1 MLLLPSGR
9 IVDLSTDR
17 AKYHALRQQGPDPSA
32 PHRSLYPL
40 VDVIY
45 RRCDS
50 QGTPRRGWTEYDY
63 VFSGYTLADIE
74 QAPEWPDADKTALIA
89 WVCRDNQR
97 RRIETARRRLVE
109 NQCLL
114 SVKTNSSTRHLYS
127 LLQQRLQAIPLQRAT
142 ARQWQATVNNLKKRG
157 VREEEIFWSGLQ
169 AFFAQ
174 QAPDVLLDK
183 SRVLS
188 ALDFSNTRLEL
199 TTEQIWGASGGLNF
213 QEVAQKMPHQVVYR
227 AALKLDASCH
237 CILRYVDSVCN
248 YRVGVVKTL
257 VDGHPMALNKCWF
270 ALDSYGR
277 SINRQPGENRF
288 YESSVAAMVAAND
301 HARHTLGLRSG
312 ASFHTHFDHL
322 TLFGGNEYREWIVS
336 LPDYQRIFFGAH
348 HFDHNVLMHIRTTK
362 RRDIHGRR
370 LLFVEEVQSDWH
382 QSGQRDGYDNNYW
395 GAVAHAPFKKEWP
408 ALAMKLMLIRAS
420 QNGFDGV
427 AWPSGDIQENRYG
440 KSLNAIKRHYD
451 VEIPA
456 ALNRLGKP
464 FQCQVEETR
473 IETRDPWLN
482 LQKSRNKWRVA
493 DSQGKFRTRDRYH
506 SRDEAMAVL
515 ARHCRSIELQVPVLL
530 ITDALRQQI
539 AEKGLPLFGETLV

>member
-9 IVDLSTDR
+9 VVDLSTDR
-17 AKYHALRQQGPDPSA
+17 AKYHALRNHGPEPTA
-32 PHRSLYPL
+32 PHRALYPL

-45 RRCDS
+45 RRRDG
-50 QGTPRRGWTEYDY
+50 QGNPRRGWTEYDY
-63 VFSGYTLADIE
+63 EFSGYTLGNIE
-74 QAPEWPDADKTALIA
+74 QAPDWSDADITALLK
-89 WVCRDNQR
+89 WVGRDDQR
-97 RRIETARRRLVE
+97 RRIETTRRRLVE
-109 NQCLL
+109 NQCQL
-114 SVKTNSSTRHLYS
+114 SVKTNSSTAYLYS
-127 LLQQRLQAIPLQRAT
+127 LLQQRLQAMSLQRAT
-142 ARQWQATVNNLKKRG
+142 VTQWQATVNNLRNRG
-157 VREEEIFWSGLQ
+157 VREEEIVWSGLQ

-174 QAPDVLLDK
+174 QDPDAVLDK
-183 SRVLS
+183 SQVLA

-213 QEVAQKMPHQVVYR
+213 QEVALRMPHQVVYR
-227 AALKLDASCH
+227 AALKLDDSCH

-257 VDGHPMALNKCWF
+257 ADGHPLALNKCWF

-277 SINRQPGENRF
+277 SISQKAGDSRF
-288 YESSVAAMVAAND
+288 YASSVAAMAAAD
-301 HARHTLGLRSG
+301 AHARRTLGLKGG
-312 ASFHTHFDHL
+312 AGFHTHFDHL
-322 TLFGGNEYREWIVS
+322 TLYGGIEYREWIVS

-348 HFDHNVLMHIRTTK
+348 HFDHNVLAHIRTTK

-395 GAVAHAPFKKEWP
+395 GAVANAPFKKEWL

-427 AWPSGDIQENRYG
+427 AWPSGAIQESRYG
-440 KSLNAIKRHYD
+440 KSLAAIKRHYD
-451 VEIPA
+451 IEIPD

-464 FQCQVEETR
+464 FQCQVSR
-473 IETRDPWLN
+473 ACIETRDPWLN
-482 LQKSRNKWRVA
+482 LEKSHNKWRVA
-493 DSQGKFRTRDRYH
+493 DNQGKFRTRDRYH

-515 ARHCRSIELQVPVLL
+515 ARHCRSIQLEVPVFL
-530 ITDALRQQI
+530 INDALRWQI
-539 AEKGLPLFGETLV
+539 AEKGLPLYGETLE